1 MKKIMLV
8 LACVMMTIGI
18 QAKDVV
24 TKVTVEELPEK
35 AQKFIKEHFQAVQV
49 KSVMQETDEDG
60 VIEYTVRLKDK
71 TEIEFDMVGAWNSVL
86 VKKSAMPRFIVPVKV
101 QNAVDKQFANKI
113 IKKVENDGYSFDF
126 DFSDKTEAEINA
138 QGDVIE
144 VETK

>member
-8 LACVMMTIGI
+8 LACVMMAICI
-18 QAKDVV
+18 QAKDIVA
-24 TKVTVEELPEK
+24 KVTVEELPEK
-35 AQKFIKEHFQAVQV
+35 AQKFIKEHFQGVQV

-60 VIEYTVRLKDK
+60 IIEYTVRLKDK
-71 TEIEFDMVGAWNSVL
+71 TEIEFDMVGAWNFVL
-86 VKKSAMPRFIVPVKV
+86 VKKAAMPRFIVPVKV

>member
-8 LACVMMTIGI
+8 LACVMMAICI
-18 QAKDVV
+18 QAKDIVA
-24 TKVTVEELPEK
+24 KVTVEELPEK

-60 VIEYTVRLKDK
+60 IIEYTVRLKDK
-71 TEIEFDMVGAWNSVL
+71 TEIEFDMVGAWNFVL
-86 VKKSAMPRFIVPVKV
+86 VKKAAMPRFIVPVKV

>member
-8 LACVMMTIGI
+8 LACVMMAICI
-18 QAKDVV
+18 QAKDIVA
-24 TKVTVEELPEK
+24 KVTVEELPEK

-101 QNAVDKQFANKI
+101 QNAIDKEFANKI

-126 DFSDKTEAEINA
+126 DFSDGTEAEINA
-138 QGDVIE
+138 QGDVTELEI
-144 VETK
+144 K